1 MKWLKENGRQPK
13 PDDAKFIM
21 TQNLNFTELVKL
33 LGINVSDQLLQE
45 IEHDLDEELR
55 SIILYEDRLSTLE

>member
-1 MKWLKENGRQPK
+1 
-13 PDDAKFIM
+13 M

>member
-1 MKWLKENGRQPK
+1 
-13 PDDAKFIM
+13 M

-55 SIILYEDRLSTLE
+55 SIILYEDTLSTLE